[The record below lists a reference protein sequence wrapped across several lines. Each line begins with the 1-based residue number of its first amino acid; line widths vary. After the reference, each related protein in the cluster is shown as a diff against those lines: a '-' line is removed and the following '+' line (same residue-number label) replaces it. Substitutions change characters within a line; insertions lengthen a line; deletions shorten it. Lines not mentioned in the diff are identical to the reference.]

1 MTVNPSPP
9 SPPSPPSTLVD
20 AEARARI
27 ANDLDS
33 TLVVEAAAGTG
44 KTTALVE
51 RILSLLRTGKA
62 TLRTLV
68 AVTFTEKA
76 AGEMKLRLRTEIEK
90 ARTKAASPAEQEHLN
105 LALRQLEA
113 AHIGTI
119 HAFCADML
127 RERPVEAKVDPLF
140 EVASEDESERLYDE
154 AFTRWFQET
163 LQSPSE
169 GVSRVLRR
177 ATRER
182 DQDGPRAA
190 LRKAGRNLIEQ
201 RDFPTPYARPDFDR
215 KAALDAVIERL
226 RALRP
231 YPDKATYQDNWLV
244 KSLQEI
250 GRVVSEVE
258 RREEMAG
265 GARDHDAVEAQLR
278 QLVRYKGWGY
288 TGGRTQWF
296 NRNEGITMQQVRD
309 ERAAAKEELDR
320 VLDSAD
326 ADLSALLFRE
336 LWGVDANGRPDPA
349 KKGVIRFYDELKA
362 RAGKLDFLDL
372 LVLTRDLLRSDESV
386 RTGLQRRF
394 THLLVDEFQDTD
406 PLQAEMLLLL
416 ASDDPKESDPERVKV
431 APGKLFLV
439 GDPKQSIYR
448 FRRAEVSLYETIKA
462 RLLSQSPG
470 AAGLVHLQTSFR
482 SAPSIQ
488 AFVNSA
494 FEPLMKTNARKSQA
508 DYVALAPSRPD
519 PVGRPTVIALP
530 VPRPYSDFGNAAKV
544 TNWKIEESL
553 PDAVGAFVDWL
564 VNESGW
570 TITERGSTEPV
581 KVGTRHVCLLFKRL
595 QSFGND
601 VTRPYVRALEVRRLP
616 HVLVG
621 GKSFHDREEV
631 IALRSALAAIE
642 WPDDGMSIY
651 AALRGPFFAL
661 SDDALIAFRH
671 TQRHLHPLRKRDEEK
686 LTELT
691 RPVGV
696 ALDVLARLHVG
707 RNRRSIADTIAQFL
721 EATRAHAGVAI
732 WPAGE
737 QALGNILRVLDMARR
752 FEQGSVT
759 SFRAFVGRL
768 EEDAERGGVN
778 EAPVVEEG
786 TDGVRIMTVH
796 KAKGL
801 EFPVVILVD
810 PTANMTFREPSRY
823 VDPSRKLWAVPL
835 CGASPQELL
844 DRRDEILDQDREE
857 AIRLLYVATTRAR
870 ELLVVPVIGDERDD
884 KQAPPPPANGA
895 AAPRPASEGWLD
907 ALDPVVY
914 PSDRRGA
921 KAAPGCPLFG
931 DDTVLER
938 PQSATRSTGSSVRPG
953 LHKPAVGTHSIVFWD
968 PSALGLDK
976 EDDAGQRQQKILA
989 IDDKGIVAKEGI
1001 EQHLAWDR
1009 DRKASLA
1016 SGSVPTRV
1024 VRTVTEEKEAA
1035 PGAAVPAD
1043 VTFEATGS
1051 ARHTRPHGKRFGI
1064 LVHAML
1070 ASVPLDGD
1078 AGAIA
1083 DTSRIQARILGASDE
1098 EAAAARDVVAGAL
1111 AHPLLARARKAV
1123 RVERETA
1130 VMLRAEDGAIV
1141 EGVVDLAFLEQGP
1154 AGPIWT
1160 VIDFKTDVEMAGSK
1174 DDYARQIDAYAR
1186 AIAAATGEPAKGALL
1201 AV

>member
-1 MTVNPSPP
+1 MTATTAM
-9 SPPSPPSTLVD
+9 TLVD

-27 ANDLDS
+27 ANDLDA

-90 ARTKAASPAEQEHLN
+90 ARTNAKGPDEQEHLN
-105 LALRQLEA
+105 VALRQLEA

-163 LQSPSE
+163 LQSPGE

-201 RDFPTPYARPDFDR
+201 RDFPTPYARPEFDR
-215 KAALDAVIERL
+215 KAALDGLVDRL

-231 YPDKATYQDNWLV
+231 YGDKATYQDNWLV
-244 KSLQEI
+244 KSIHEI
-250 GRVVSEVE
+250 GRVVSEIE

-265 GARDHDAVEAQLR
+265 GVRDHDAVEAQLR

-309 ERAAAKEELDR
+309 ERAAARAELDR
-320 VLDSAD
+320 VLDAAD

-336 LWGVDANGRPDPA
+336 LWGVDATGKPDPA
-349 KKGVIRFYDELKA
+349 KKGVIRWYEDLKA

-372 LVLTRDLLRSDESV
+372 LVLTRDLLRNDESV
-386 RTGLQRRF
+386 RTELQKRF

-416 ASDDPKESDPERVKV
+416 ASDDPKESDPERVQV
-431 APGKLFLV
+431 MPGKLFLV

-448 FRRAEVSLYETIKA
+448 FRRAEVSLYETLKA
-462 RLLSQSPG
+462 RLLAQPG
-470 AAGLVHLQTSFR
+470 ASAASLVHLQTSFR

-488 AFVNSA
+488 AFVNAA

-508 DYVALAPSRPD
+508 DYVALAPIRPD

-570 TITERGSTEPV
+570 TITERGSSEPV

-621 GKSFHDREEV
+621 GKSFHEREEV
-631 IALRSALAAIE
+631 IALRSALAAVE
-642 WPDDGMSIY
+642 WPDDAMSIY

-671 TQRHLHPLRKRDEEK
+671 TQRHLHPLRKRDDAK

-691 RPVGV
+691 RPVGG

-768 EEDAERGGVN
+768 EEDAQRGGVN

-810 PTANMTFREPSRY
+810 PTANATFREPSRY
-823 VDPSRKLWAVPL
+823 VDAKRKLWAVPL
-835 CGASPQELL
+835 CGASPTELL
-844 DRRDEILDQDREE
+844 ERRDEILDQDLEE
-857 AIRLLYVATTRAR
+857 ARRLLYVATTRAR
-870 ELLVVPVIGDERDD
+870 DLLVVPVIGDERDD
-884 KQAPPPPANGA
+884 KQAAPPSGSPPSGSGA
-895 AAPRPASEGWLD
+895 ARQASEGWLD
-907 ALDPVVY
+907 ALDPVIY

-921 KAAPGCPLFG
+921 KAAPGCPMFG
-931 DDTVLER
+931 EDTVLER

-953 LHKPAVGTHSIVFWD
+953 LHKPAVGPHSVVFWD

-989 IDDKGIVAKEGI
+989 IDDKGIVAKVGI
-1001 EQHLAWDR
+1001 EQHAAWRREHDAALAN
-1009 DRKASLA
+1009 
-1016 SGSVPTRV
+1016 GSVPTLV
-1024 VRTVTEEKEAA
+1024 VRTVTEEKEAGQSARSA
-1035 PGAAVPAD
+1035 PSD
-1043 VTFEATGS
+1043 VTFEATES
-1051 ARHTRPHGKRFGI
+1051 ARHARPHGKRFGI

-1078 AGAIA
+1078 AATIA
-1083 DTSRIQARILGASDE
+1083 DASRIQARILGASDE
-1098 EAAAARDVVAGAL
+1098 EAAAARDVVAAAL
-1111 AHPLLARARKAV
+1111 AHPLLGRARKAL

-1130 VMLRAEDGAIV
+1130 VMLRAEDGAII

-1154 AGPIWT
+1154 QGPMWT
-1160 VIDFKTDVEMAGSK
+1160 VVDFKTDVEIAGRK
-1174 DDYARQIDAYAR
+1174 DDYARQIEAYAR
-1186 AIAAATGEPAKGALL
+1186 AIAAATGEPAEGALL